1 MHVNFR
7 NFKFYVRWQGSS
19 IVQLETN
26 HKYSCFT
33 FLHLKSFWLGYVCL
47 YLDFREKKGTI
58 IAVQQWPP
66 SKAGLGYARRQCWW
80 NRYLSSSATID
91 SWIHLS
97 HNLFPGLG
105 GTWRDLSVQACSNL
119 TATMIQRKKYGL
131 YRECIL
137 DVTKQGR
144 ESEMESNQCEWT
156 GWSQRIQVAGWPL
169 VRYLVTH
176 PL

>member
-1 MHVNFR
+1 MHVNFQ

-80 NRYLSSSATID
+80 NHRVQPLTHGYTSLTICSRVWEELEGIYLCRLAATWQQRWFRERNTVCTE
-91 SWIHLS
+91 SVSL
-97 HNLFPGLG
+97 
-105 GTWRDLSVQACSNL
+105 TWQSRVGSPRWNPTNVNEQGEVKGFKL
-119 TATMIQRKKYGL
+119 
-131 YRECIL
+131 L
-137 DVTKQGR
+137 DG
-144 ESEMESNQCEWT
+144 
-156 GWSQRIQVAGWPL
+156 
-169 VRYLVTH
+169 H
-176 PL
+176 